1 MAESTRPLPNFEESD
16 TAPFWEGTMDRRL
29 RFQRCSD
36 CDTVIFHPRRHCV
49 GCLGCDLT
57 WHDASGRG
65 TVYSYS
71 IVRQSY
77 HPFFRQH
84 VPYVVAWVDLDEGP
98 RLLSN
103 VVGIEDPTNEVHC
116 GMPVRVEWEPHGD
129 YAIPLFRPLLE

>member
-1 MAESTRPLPNFEESD
+1 MSESTRPLPNFQESD
-16 TAPFWEGTMDRRL
+16 TAPFWKGTVDRQL
-29 RFQRCSD
+29 RFQRCND

-49 GCLGCDLT
+49 GCLGQDLS
-57 WHDASGRG
+57 WHAASGKG

-71 IVRQSY
+71 VVRQSY

-103 VVGIEDPTNEVHC
+103 VVGIDDPSIDVHC
-116 GMPVRVEWEPHGD
+116 GMAVRVEWEPHGE
-129 YAIPLFRPLLE
+129 YGIPLFRPL